1 MRTPFVDYAH
11 LKRVVSITAVLDHY
25 RLLASLKPVGGKL
38 VGACPLHEGRNKTA
52 FVVDAASGSWICF
65 SDKCRRRGGILEF
78 VAEYEHIP
86 ITEAA
91 QLLAR
96 VFVPDASVQQR
107 SRPMSG
113 GKPSHKVFTV
123 EDRSGDQDDE
133 SGFWTRIG
141 SAWPHKD
148 GKGLN
153 VVLSALPVNGRLVL
167 REYTEDDAKEDE
179 KRPKAKPYR
188 R

>member
-1 MRTPFVDYAH
+1 MREPYVDFAH
-11 LKRVVSITAVLDHY
+11 LKRVVSVTDILAHYHVLK
-25 RLLASLKPVGGKL
+25 SLRPSSGKL
-38 VGACPLHEGRNKTA
+38 VGPCPLHGGRNRTA
-52 FVVDAASGSWICF
+52 FVVDPSAGSWICF
-65 SDKCRRRGGILEF
+65 SRRCRRSGGILEF
-78 VAEYEHIP
+78 VAEYEKIS

-96 VFVPDASVQQR
+96 RYAVAPEASIPR
-107 SRPMSG
+107 RRKTMS

-123 EDRSGDQDDE
+123 EDRQGDSEAE

-153 VVLSALPVNGRLVL
+153 IVLSALPVNARLVL
-167 REYTEDDAKEDE
+167 REFTEEDGEDE
-179 KRPKAKPYR
+179 KPAKAKAFR